1 MGFDFSLLVAS
12 RLHDLKNDLH
22 ILIDLENQFKE
33 TELTLN
39 PEQKKL
45 FNRLTKQSLH
55 IRHVV
60 SQFLALFKLDKQ
72 YKPSFQE
79 HWLVDFLELLQEQ
92 FKNLFPALNFT
103 IDADSDLSWFFDEQL
118 LKVALHNLVVN
129 SLKAGATKITITSTE
144 DSDWLF
150 VQIID
155 NGPGIPE
162 EMLQLQSLETSQGRL
177 NHGLGF
183 MLVNQICQAHKNQGR
198 IGKIEL
204 DNCIEPEQGAIVRIW
219 LP

>member
-1 MGFDFSLLVAS
+1 MSFDFSLLVAS

-22 ILIDLENQFKE
+22 ILVDIENQFKE
-33 TELTLN
+33 TEPSLSS
-39 PEQKKL
+39 EQKKI

-79 HWLVDFLELLQEQ
+79 HWLIDFLELLQGQ
-92 FKNLFPALNFT
+92 IKDLFPALNFT
-103 IDADSDLSWFFDEQL
+103 INADSDLSWFFDEQL

-129 SLKAGATKITITSTE
+129 SLKAGATMINIMSVE
-144 DSDWLF
+144 DNHWLC

-162 EMLQLQSLETSQGRL
+162 EMLQLQSLESSQGRL

-183 MLVNQICQAHKNQGR
+183 MLVNQICQAHENQGKVGR
-198 IGKIEL
+198 IEL